1 MKDVSFLKRS
11 GFNKHI
17 DDSAKLNVI
26 DQPVSSKV
34 LRNSTLK
41 KQATKH
47 LTSMVKQST
56 IIMEDQSDLENSESQ
71 DPMFKTFH
79 SSTTLKGNTKANL
92 NRTLTNISATLND
105 VLGKT
110 VYGNSF
116 ALKKA
121 VQD

>member
-1 MKDVSFLKRS
+1 
-11 GFNKHI
+11 
-17 DDSAKLNVI
+17 
-26 DQPVSSKV
+26 
-34 LRNSTLK
+34 
-41 KQATKH
+41 
-47 LTSMVKQST
+47 
-56 IIMEDQSDLENSESQ
+56 MEDQSDLENSESQ